1 MMECQKLNRHYHK
14 ITSAFRFFYHISFTN
29 NNTREFISNIL
40 HINTKS
46 FNIDM
51 MSILMD
57 PLETKSRDRERR
69 FILNKRVVTLILG
82 DDIV

>member
-1 MMECQKLNRHYHK
+1 
-14 ITSAFRFFYHISFTN
+14 
-29 NNTREFISNIL
+29 
-40 HINTKS
+40 
-46 FNIDM
+46 M